1 MSNNAQLLC
10 MGTMDMMTSGLETYK
25 TDLISCKSEL
35 VSLKH
40 NSDLITSE
48 YARHM
53 SSCNTRKE
61 KLETDK
67 QALQRW
73 LDALSS
79 NPDSNPRLTNA
90 AEKPN
95 SAKQDNKGMKD
106 TLENKDRTIKALKSN
121 IETLKNVSVLGASSG
136 SSVVDIGDPLTW
148 SEDQQ
153 NIVLSRLNAIRLTKP
168 VHQPYM
174 PDSMDC
180 TSIPLGLPIWYP

>member
-1 MSNNAQLLC
+1 
-10 MGTMDMMTSGLETYK
+10 
-25 TDLISCKSEL
+25 
-35 VSLKH
+35 
-40 NSDLITSE
+40 
-48 YARHM
+48 
-53 SSCNTRKE
+53 
-61 KLETDK
+61 
-67 QALQRW
+67 
-73 LDALSS
+73 
-79 NPDSNPRLTNA
+79 
-90 AEKPN
+90 
-95 SAKQDNKGMKD
+95 MKD

-180 TSIPLGLPIWYP
+180 TSIPLGLPIWYPQRYTWGTVGNSAARVDAFHDTFTQCVKYWTKEHVQEMKDSSKDKPPP